1 MSADYRAIIIADF
14 EFEFGG
20 QAGERPRPVCMVAK
34 DLKSG
39 QSWRVW
45 RGEFTPQPPF
55 PTAPDTLFVAFYASA
70 ELGCFRA
77 LGWPAPINVLD
88 LFTEFRDRTNGLPT
102 PAGSGLIG
110 ALVYFGLDTI
120 AAQTKDA
127 MRDLVLGGG
136 PWSVDERTA
145 ILDYCA
151 SDVAAL
157 ERLLPAMLPSIDL
170 PRALLRGRYMAAAA
184 AMEWNGV
191 PIDVPMLHLL
201 CKHWHDI
208 QDALI
213 AAIDAD
219 YNVFDGRTFKV
230 GRFETF
236 LARRDIPWPRL
247 ESGSLDLSSDTFRQ
261 MAKSYRIIAPLHEL
275 RHALSELRLNDL
287 AVGLDGRNRTI
298 LSAFRARTGRNQPS
312 NSKFIFGPSVWL
324 RGLIKPPPG
333 YAIAYIDWSNQEF
346 GIAAKLSGDTKMIE
360 AYQSGDPYLAF
371 GKQCGKLP
379 PDATKASHPDVRQL
393 LKTCVLGIQ
402 YGMEAKALAFR
413 ISQPEIVARDLLRAH
428 RDTYRVFWTWAEA
441 AVNHAMLLGRL
452 HTVFGWHVHVG
463 EDSNPRSLQNF
474 PMQANGAEMLRLACC
489 LATERG
495 VEVCAPVH
503 DAIMICAPIERVEDD
518 VAAMRA
524 TMAEASRAVLS
535 GFEIRTD
542 ANIVR
547 YPERYADERG
557 AVMWQR
563 VMALLAQCQQQAEG
577 AV

>member
-1 MSADYRAIIIADF
+1 MSAEYRAIIIADF

-45 RGEFTPQPPF
+45 RGDFTPQPPF
-55 PTAPDTLFVAFYASA
+55 PVGPDTLFVAYYASA

-77 LGWPAPINVLD
+77 LGWPAPVNILD

-110 ALVYFGLDTI
+110 ALVAFGLDTI
-120 AAQTKDA
+120 AAQTKDT

-136 PWSVDERTA
+136 PWSADERA
-145 ILDYCA
+145 EILDYCA

-157 ERLLPAMLPSIDL
+157 ERLLPAMLPGIDL

-184 AMEWNGV
+184 VMEHNGI
-191 PIDVPMLHLL
+191 PIDVPMLQTLRR
-201 CKHWHDI
+201 HWHAI

-219 YNVFDGRTFKV
+219 YSVFNGRTFKTE
-230 GRFETF
+230 RFEAF
-236 LARRDIPWPRL
+236 LTRRDIPWPRL
-247 ESGSLDLSSDTFRQ
+247 ESGTLDLSCNTFRE

-275 RHALSELRLNDL
+275 RHALSEMRLNDL
-287 AVGLDGRNRTI
+287 AVGSDGRNRTI
-298 LSAFRARTGRNQPS
+298 LSAFRSKTGRNQPS
-312 NSKFIFGPSVWL
+312 NTKFIFGPSVWL

-333 YAIAYIDWSNQEF
+333 HAVAHVDWSNQEF
-346 GIAAKLSGDTKMIE
+346 GIAAKLSGDVRMLA

-393 LKTCVLGIQ
+393 LKACVLGIQ
-402 YGMEAKALAFR
+402 FGMEAKALAFR
-413 ISQPEIVARDLLRAH
+413 IGQPEIVAHDLLRIH
-428 RDTYRVFWTWAEA
+428 RDTYRTFWDWAEV
-441 AVNHAMLLGRL
+441 AVGRAMFLNEM
-452 HTVFGWHVHVG
+452 HTVLGWHIHVG
-463 EDSNPRSLQNF
+463 DTTKRRTLQNF

-495 VEVCAPVH
+495 IEVCAPVH
-503 DAIMICAPIERVEDD
+503 DAIMIYAPIDRIEDD
-518 VAAMRA
+518 VVVMRA
-524 TMAEASRAVLS
+524 AMAEASRGVLG

-542 ANIVR
+542 VHIVR
-547 YPERYADERG
+547 YPDRYMDERG
-557 AVMWQR
+557 EVMWQR
-563 VMALLAQCQQQAEG
+563 VMALLAQFQQAEG
-577 AV
+577 AA